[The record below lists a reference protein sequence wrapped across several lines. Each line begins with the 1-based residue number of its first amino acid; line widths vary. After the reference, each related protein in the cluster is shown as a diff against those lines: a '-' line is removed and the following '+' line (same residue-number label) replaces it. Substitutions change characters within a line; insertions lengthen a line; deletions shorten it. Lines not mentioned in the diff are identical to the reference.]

1 MSQWSQVFQVN
12 LKLLFAIRQTY
23 RAVWE
28 RSTRLSFS
36 FPLSD
41 HHNHDHADDHN
52 YDADDNNHQA
62 DHHNHDQADDDNYRS
77 VPNGLHPAVEDCAS
91 AQHRRHVPRV
101 LFYLFNLVFKH
112 FNLSNTNQNKPYLTK
127 LTD

>member
-62 DHHNHDQADDDNYRS
+62 DHHNHDQADDDDYRS

-91 AQHRRHVPRV
+91 TQHRRHVPRV
-101 LFYLFNLVFKH
+101 LFLFV
-112 FNLSNTNQNKPYLTK
+112 
-127 LTD
+127 